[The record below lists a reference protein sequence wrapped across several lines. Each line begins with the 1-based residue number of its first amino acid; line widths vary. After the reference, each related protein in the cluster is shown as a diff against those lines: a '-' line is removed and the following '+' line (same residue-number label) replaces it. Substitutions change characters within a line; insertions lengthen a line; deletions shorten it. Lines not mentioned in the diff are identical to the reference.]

1 MSVEMTVLLIVC
13 LISFVS
19 STIAST
25 IIVRKA
31 FQLEVNEG
39 ILTLCVP
46 FYIVYFSFVKLEINH
61 KKALLAIWIGG
72 GVIYMICLAVGI
84 VYSVLGILDSKE
96 MFSNF

>member
-1 MSVEMTVLLIVC
+1 MSMEITVLLIVC
-13 LISFVS
+13 LISFLC

-46 FYIVYFSFVKLEINH
+46 FYIV
-61 KKALLAIWIGG
+61 
-72 GVIYMICLAVGI
+72 
-84 VYSVLGILDSKE
+84 
-96 MFSNF
+96 